1 MTRTFSNKLGM
12 YIPQKHVVRRN
23 IQQHIMSQSNNVVT
37 CMF

>member
-23 IQQHIMSQSNNVVT
+23 IQQNIMSQSNNVVT
-37 CMF
+37 SML